1 MPTHSAR
8 LYSLSLTFFTHFLF
22 SKRGGALI
30 KIIAWLCVLGIGT
43 GVFALVVV
51 MSVMNGFNTS
61 IRTRTLSV
69 EPHLVISVRDA
80 TQDAEDK
87 AVAWLKEKNY
97 DFDYTDTQDVIL
109 RTQAGVV
116 QGGIAQGVS
125 QNTLNQIIEGN
136 RKRQNRE
143 AGEAQEYKLRAGE
156 ILVGMGLGDTL
167 GLFENDPLVVI
178 APETLLGSK
187 EALPLFET
195 VKVKDFLRTEVE
207 GIDAH
212 KIYYI
217 RESTLGRLQR
227 SASLEKT
234 IEVRLPNAENF
245 ESDKKTLESM
255 GLSVQSWRD
264 RNSNLFYSLKLEKF
278 VVALLLG
285 LSTIIASFSL
295 VTLMVIMVTQKK
307 KDIGV
312 LMAMG
317 FDSHL
322 VTKIFQFMGV
332 GVSLIGIFGGI
343 LLGIPTC
350 YILQNYS
357 QGMLPAIYAD
367 TNIPAEVH
375 GSQIVLLLMVSIAV
389 ATAISWL
396 AVRRIT
402 QLTPVDALKSL

>member
-1 MPTHSAR
+1 MHYLSAR
-8 LYSLSLTFFTHFLF
+8 TVSLSLTFFTHFLF

-69 EPHLVISVRDA
+69 EPHLVIHVRDA
-80 TQDAEDK
+80 TEEAEQQ
-87 AVAWLKEKNY
+87 AISWLKDMNY
-97 DFDYTDTQDVIL
+97 IYDYTDTQDVIL
-109 RTQAGVV
+109 RTQSGTV
-116 QGGIAQGVS
+116 QGAIAQGVT

-136 RKRQNRE
+136 RKRQNRDLLNPE
-143 AGEAQEYKLRAGE
+143 EYKLKAGE
-156 ILVGMGLGDTL
+156 VVVGMGLGDAL
-167 GLFENDPLVVI
+167 GLFEKDPLVVI
-178 APETLLGSK
+178 APESLLGSK

-195 VKVKDFLRTEVE
+195 VKVKDFLRTEIE
-207 GIDAH
+207 GIDSH

-217 RESTLGRLQR
+217 REATLGRLQR
-227 SASLEKT
+227 SASLERN

-245 ESDKKTLESM
+245 EGAKQKLESF
-255 GLSVQSWRD
+255 GLKVQSWRD

-295 VTLMVIMVTQKK
+295 VTLMFIMVTQKK

-317 FDSHL
+317 FDSRL
-322 VTKIFQFMGV
+322 VTQIFQFMGMGVALV
-332 GVSLIGIFGGI
+332 GVFGGI
-343 LLGIPTC
+343 LVGLPMC
-350 YILQNYS
+350 YILKNYS

-375 GSQIVLLLMVSIAV
+375 SSQIIYLLIISIVLTS
-389 ATAISWL
+389 AISWL
-396 AVRRIT
+396 SVQRIT
-402 QLTPVDALKSL
+402 RMTPIDALKSI

>member
-1 MPTHSAR
+1 MIQTF
-8 LYSLSLTFFTHFLF
+8 SLSLLFFRHFLF

-30 KIIAWLCVLGIGT
+30 KIIAWLCILGIGT
-43 GVFALVVV
+43 GIFALVVV

-69 EPHLVISVRDA
+69 EPHLVIDVQNA
-80 TQDAEDK
+80 TEAQEQK
-87 AVAWLKEKNY
+87 ATEWLTSQKYTY
-97 DFDYTDTQDVIL
+97 DYSDTQDVIL
-109 RTQAGVV
+109 RTQSGFV
-116 QGGIAQGVS
+116 QGAIAQGVS
-125 QNTLNQIIEGN
+125 QKTINQIIDNN
-136 RKRQNRE
+136 RKRQMRDNPDSPVV
-143 AGEAQEYKLRAGE
+143 EYKLKPNE
-156 ILVGMGLGDTL
+156 VIVGMGLGDTM

-178 APETLLGSK
+178 APESLLGGK
-187 EALPLFET
+187 ESLPMFET
-195 VKVKDFLRTEVE
+195 VKVKDFLRTEIE

-212 KIYYI
+212 KFFYV
-217 RESTLGRLQR
+217 RDTSMGRLQR

-234 IEVRLPNAENF
+234 IEVWLPNAENF
-245 ESDKKTLESM
+245 EGAKHSLEEM
-255 GLSVQSWRD
+255 GLKVASWRD

-317 FDSHL
+317 YDVKL
-322 VTKIFQFMGV
+322 VTYIFQFMGICISLV
-332 GVSLIGIFGGI
+332 GILGGIFFSLPICYVLKHYSHG
-343 LLGIPTC
+343 LLP
-350 YILQNYS
+350 NV
-357 QGMLPAIYAD
+357 YAD

-375 GSQIVLLLMVSIAV
+375 SSQIIILLIIAFIVSGF
-389 ATAISWL
+389 ISRL

-402 QLTPVDALKSL
+402 VLTPVDALRGM

>member
-1 MPTHSAR
+1 MLNSSAR
-8 LYSLSLTFFTHFLF
+8 TFSLSLLFFSHFLF

-80 TQDAEDK
+80 SADAEQK
-87 AVAWLKEKNY
+87 ATSWLQDMKY
-97 DFDYTDTQDVIL
+97 TFDYTDTQDVIL
-109 RTQAGVV
+109 RTQSGTV
-116 QGGIAQGVS
+116 QGAIAQGVS

-136 RKRQNRE
+136 RKRQSRDVLDPR
-143 AGEAQEYKLRAGE
+143 EYKLKGGE
-156 ILVGMGLGDTL
+156 VIVGMGLGDTL

-178 APETLLGSK
+178 APESLLGSK
-187 EALPLFET
+187 ETLPLFET
-195 VKVKDFLRTEVE
+195 VKVKDFLRTELE

-212 KIYYI
+212 KIFYI
-217 RESTLGRLQR
+217 RGDSMGRLQR

-234 IEVRLPNAENF
+234 IEVRLPDPENF
-245 ESDKKTLESM
+245 QAAKQKLESF
-255 GLSVQSWRD
+255 GLNVQSWRD

-295 VTLMVIMVTQKK
+295 VTLMFIMVTQKK

-317 FDSHL
+317 FEAQL
-322 VTKIFQFMGV
+322 VTRIFQFMGV
-332 GVSLIGIFGGI
+332 GVALIGILGGI
-343 LLGIPTC
+343 VVGIPTC
-350 YILQNYS
+350 YVLQNYS
-357 QGMLPAIYAD
+357 QGLLPAVYAD

-375 GSQIVLLLMVSIAV
+375 ASQIVYLLLV
-389 ATAISWL
+389 AFIFTTVISWL
-396 AVRRIT
+396 SVRRIT
-402 QLTPVDALKSL
+402 ELTPIDALKSI

>member
-1 MPTHSAR
+1 MLKPTAR
-8 LYSLSLTFFTHFLF
+8 LLSLSLTFFTHFLF
-22 SKRGGALI
+22 SKRGGSLI
-30 KIIAWLCVLGIGT
+30 KIIAWLSVLGIGT

-51 MSVMNGFNTS
+51 MSVMNGFNTA

-69 EPHLVISVRDA
+69 EPHLVINVGAASPE
-80 TQDAEDK
+80 AEQK
-87 AVAWLKEKNY
+87 AVEWLKEKKFT
-97 DFDYTDTQDVIL
+97 FDYTDTQDVIL
-109 RTQAGVV
+109 RTQSGTV
-116 QGGIAQGVS
+116 QGAIAQGVS
-125 QNTLNQIIEGN
+125 QATLNQIIEGN
-136 RKRQNRE
+136 RKRQSRDL
-143 AGEAQEYKLRAGE
+143 GEPSEYKLAGGE
-156 ILVGMGLGDTL
+156 VIVGMGLGDTL

-178 APETLLGSK
+178 APESLLGSK

-195 VKVKDFLRTEVE
+195 VKVKDFLRTEIE
-207 GIDAH
+207 GIDSH
-212 KIYYI
+212 KIYYV
-217 RESTLGRLQR
+217 RSSTLGRLQR

-234 IEVRLPNAENF
+234 IEVRLPNAE
-245 ESDKKTLESM
+245 EYEDSKKTLESM
-255 GLSVQSWRD
+255 DLKVESWKD

-317 FDSHL
+317 FDAQL
-322 VTKIFQFMGV
+322 VTRIFQLMGV
-332 GVSLIGIFGGI
+332 AVSMVGILGGI
-343 LLGIPTC
+343 LLGLPTC
-350 YILQNYS
+350 YILENYS

-375 GSQIVLLLMVSIAV
+375 ASQILLLLIISIV
-389 ATAISWL
+389 VTTGISWL

-402 QLTPVDALKSL
+402 KLTPVDALRSI

>member
-1 MPTHSAR
+1 MVQTF
-8 LYSLSLTFFTHFLF
+8 SLSFLFFKHFLF

-30 KIIAWLCVLGIGT
+30 KIIAWLCILGIGT

-61 IRTRTLSV
+61 IRSRTLSV
-69 EPHLVISVRDA
+69 EPHLVIDVQSA
-80 TQDAEDK
+80 TEAQEQK
-87 AVAWLKEKNY
+87 AVEWLHAQKFTY
-97 DFDYTDTQDVIL
+97 DYSDTQDVIL
-109 RTQAGVV
+109 RTQSGFV
-116 QGGIAQGVS
+116 QGAIAQGVS
-125 QNTLNQIIEGN
+125 QKTINQIIDNN
-136 RKRQNRE
+136 RKRQMRE
-143 AGEAQEYKLRAGE
+143 NPDAPAVEYKLAPNE
-156 ILVGMGLGDTL
+156 VIVGMGLGDTM

-178 APETLLGSK
+178 APESLLGTK
-187 EALPLFET
+187 EALPMFET
-195 VKVKDFLRTEVE
+195 VKVKDFLRTEID
-207 GIDAH
+207 GIDGH
-212 KIYYI
+212 KIFYV
-217 RESTLGRLQR
+217 RDTSLGRLQR

-245 ESDKKTLESM
+245 EGTKKTLENM
-255 GLSVQSWRD
+255 GLKVASWRD

-317 FDSHL
+317 FDAKL
-322 VTKIFQFMGV
+322 VTQIFQFMGIC
-332 GVSLIGIFGGI
+332 VSLVGIAGGIF
-343 LLGIPTC
+343 LSLPMC
-350 YILQNYS
+350 YVLKHYS
-357 QGMLPAIYAD
+357 QGLLPNVYAD

-375 GSQIVLLLMVSIAV
+375 PLQIIVLIVIAFIV
-389 ATAISWL
+389 ASFISRL

-402 QLTPVDALKSL
+402 TLTPVDALRGM